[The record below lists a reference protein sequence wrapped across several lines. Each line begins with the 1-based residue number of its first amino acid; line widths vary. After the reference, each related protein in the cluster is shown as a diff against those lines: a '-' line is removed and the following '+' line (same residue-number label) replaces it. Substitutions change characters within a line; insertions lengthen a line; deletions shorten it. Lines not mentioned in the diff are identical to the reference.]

1 MSKLYWEA
9 KAYDEAGNLVILVH
23 NPEVA
28 HLLQWAEEERILNKN
43 RPKDKQVELPR
54 ETPLVELATQN
65 ELFDMAVQEGL
76 TEEAVKILWGVMPGD
91 MRLRKPLTE
100 EEKQAERAA
109 FREMLKEAQERL
121 YWKHKGTDGVAERHN
136 EKLRAG
142 KASTTTIAPRARK
155 EKVVKEKLAKEKA
168 EDIWVTDGVW

>member
-91 MRLRKPLTE
+91 MRLRKPLTD

-121 YWKHKGTDGVAERHN
+121 YWNHKGTDGVAERHN

-142 KASTTTIAPRARK
+142 KPSTTTKRTGAKK
-155 EKVVKEKLAKEKA
+155 EKVVKEKATPIIVE
-168 EDIWVTDGVW
+168 DGVW